1 MTAWNRLS
9 PALALSL
16 LCLPVLT
23 NAQAIAPAPLSDS
36 GTPSAAQPAPA
47 AVQSTAAPANPD
59 ALEANPSRPSN
70 SHSAE
75 LLAPGLLQAEYGF
88 AREWERDSSIANGVG
103 GELRFGVAR
112 ALELRWGGN
121 FLNFDQFPAASQHGF
136 GDQLLTGEY
145 HFKNQ
150 SERVPALAVSYT
162 IKIPAA
168 NAALGL
174 GTGRIDHSFAF
185 LASKQLQKF
194 ICDVNVF
201 YQVIGQ
207 TAGVGHDENEV
218 VFLTV
223 SHPLYGPLTLVSE
236 IDAYTRLN
244 PQYPAYASNL
254 WALSYRVH
262 RLVVLDASFTPGITA
277 RAPQKKIAFGLTYA
291 LANLYGRR
299 SPSGQR

>member
-1 MTAWNRLS
+1 MTAWNRLFS
-9 PALALSL
+9 AFAIGLLSFPALAS
-16 LCLPVLT
+16 
-23 NAQAIAPAPLSDS
+23 AQTVVAAPPSDS
-36 GTPSAAQPAPA
+36 ETSSAAQPAPT
-47 AVQSTAAPANPD
+47 VQPPAAPSASD
-59 ALEANPSRPSN
+59 QLEANPSRPSN

-88 AREWERDSSIANGVG
+88 AREWERDSSIANAVG

-112 ALELRWGGN
+112 DLEFRWGGN
-121 FLNFDQFPAASQHGF
+121 FLNYDQFPAVSQRGF

-150 SERVPALAVSYT
+150 SALVPALAASYT

-168 NAALGL
+168 NEALGL

-185 LASKQLQKF
+185 LASKTIQKF
-194 ICDVNVF
+194 TCDVNVF

-207 TAGVGHDENEV
+207 TAGTGHDENEV

-223 SHPLYGPLTLVSE
+223 SHPLYGPLTLVGE

-244 PQYPAYASNL
+244 PELPAYASNL

-291 LANLYGRR
+291 LANLYGSR